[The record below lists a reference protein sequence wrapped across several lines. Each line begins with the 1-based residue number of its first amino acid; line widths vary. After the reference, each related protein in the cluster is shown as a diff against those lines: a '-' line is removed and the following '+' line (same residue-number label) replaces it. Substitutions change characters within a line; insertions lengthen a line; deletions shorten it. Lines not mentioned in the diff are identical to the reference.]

1 MWWREYRT
9 LTLQLLK
16 RTGKLRARLDRECC
30 SQVSIYE
37 RFLNYFSRT
46 LYLIISLVSL
56 RMWIR
61 WSFLVLSRSR
71 RHWRFPSQIGLFPAQ
86 HWNRPVI
93 SICHEWS
100 QLPLPVCTRR
110 DPAVTET
117 LLCRRSGLGSAVLH
131 STQQANCQ
139 QQTIWGY
146 IGNLF
151 TYNLCW
157 SKDTTSDT
165 YCQCV

>member
-1 MWWREYRT
+1 
-9 LTLQLLK
+9 
-16 RTGKLRARLDRECC
+16 
-30 SQVSIYE
+30 
-37 RFLNYFSRT
+37 
-46 LYLIISLVSL
+46 
-56 RMWIR
+56 MWIR
-61 WSFLVLSRSR
+61 WSFLVLSNVRSR

-86 HWNRPVI
+86 HWNRTVI

-100 QLPLPVCTRR
+100 QLPLTVCTRR

-146 IGNLF
+146 IGDLF

-165 YCQCV
+165 YCHCSINWEWICSFFVVNVCIWRLTLKKCNVTHEKYWSKKWNN